1 MFKTYTGWQYLL
13 IDAATHFGYDKL
25 TFEDRIDCMERMM
38 AVSSTNLE
46 DVADNAETKPLY
58 LKAVQAIR
66 KAQAGQAT
74 GHLVGIDGTCSGIQ
88 VMSVLTGCI
97 AGATATGCVDP
108 NRRADAY
115 SDCTEAMNDI
125 LGGGFT
131 VARSDA
137 KQALMT
143 SFYGSKAQPKT
154 LFGEDTPELEAFYQ
168 AAQKIA
174 PGAWELLQD
183 LLASWQPY
191 ALSHQ
196 WVLPDGFDARI
207 KVMKRVESRIEVDE
221 LDHATF
227 TYEFYENQGSKAGL
241 SNAANLVHS
250 VDAYILR
257 CMHRRCNYDRPT
269 IEQAATLIEI
279 EMIERTLGNTRTPG
293 RPGGKA
299 GYYVDLYN
307 RSSVADVIIVQYL
320 DEDNITLLS
329 QKHLEELA
337 EIVNGMLQYQPFEL
351 VTIHDEFKAHA
362 NNMNWVRW
370 QYKEILALL
379 AKSNLLDDLLSQI
392 HGVPGTFPKLSNN
405 LGELIQNSNYA
416 LC

>member
-13 IDAATHFGYDKL
+13 IDAATQYGLDKL
-25 TFEDRIDCMERMM
+25 TFEERIRWAEDNLNDLEMM
-38 AVSSTNLE
+38 SQF
-46 DVADNAETKPLY
+46 AETGPLY
-58 LKAVQAIR
+58 QKAVQAIR

-74 GHLVGIDGTCSGIQ
+74 GHLVGVDGTCSGIQ
-88 VMSVLTGCI
+88 VMSVLTGCV

-108 NRRADAY
+108 NVRADAY
-115 SDCTEAMNDI
+115 TACTQTMNEI
-125 LGGGFT
+125 LGGGLV

-143 SFYGSKAQPKT
+143 SFYGSKAQPKS
-154 LFGEDTPELEAFYQ
+154 LFGEDTPELSAFYQ
-168 AAQKIA
+168 AAQTIA

-183 LLASWQPY
+183 LLNSWQPY
-191 ALSHQ
+191 AFSHE
-196 WVLPDGFDARI
+196 WVMPDGFDARI
-207 KVMKRVESRIEVDE
+207 KVMKKVEARIEVDE

-227 TYEFYENQGSKAGL
+227 TYEYYENQGSKSGL
-241 SNAANLVHS
+241 SNAANVVHS

-257 CMHRRCNYDRPT
+257 CMHRRCNYDREI
-269 IEQAATLIEI
+269 IEAGALLIEM
-279 EMIERTLGNTRTPG
+279 EMLSRLLGNTYQPG

-299 GYYVDLYN
+299 GYYVDQYN
-307 RSSVADVIIVQYL
+307 RSTVADVIIVQYL
-320 DEDNITLLS
+320 DTDSIKLLS

-351 VTIHDEFKAHA
+351 VTIHDEFKAHP

-379 AKSNLLDDLLSQI
+379 AKSNLLDDILSQI
-392 HGVPGTFPKLSNN
+392 HGVPGNFQKLSNN
-405 LGELIQNSNYA
+405 LGELIKESNYA